1 MIQIARDNDE
11 SLEEKVTSKSVKEK
25 VNALNDLKK
34 RMSNKE
40 VAKKYGVPKNT
51 LSTWV
56 NNKEKVLRAYE
67 TGHAKLQRKTAE
79 FENIDVATYKWFL
92 SLSLD

>member
-34 RMSNKE
+34 GMSNKE
-40 VAKKYGVPKNT
+40 VAKKYGVAKNT
-51 LSTWV
+51 LSAWV

>member
-1 MIQIARDNDE
+1 MIKIARDNDE
-11 SLEEKVTSKSVKEK
+11 SLEENVTSKSVKEK

-34 RMSNKE
+34 GMSNKE

-56 NNKEKVLRAYE
+56 NNKKKVLKAYE
-67 TGHAKLQRKTAE
+67 TEHAKLQRKTAE
-79 FENIDVATYKWFL
+79 FENVDVATYKWFL

>member
-34 RMSNKE
+34 GMSNKE
-40 VAKKYGVPKNT
+40 VAKKYGVAKNT

-56 NNKEKVLRAYE
+56 NNKEKYSELMKQGMQNCKGKQQNLR
-67 TGHAKLQRKTAE
+67 T
-79 FENIDVATYKWFL
+79 
-92 SLSLD
+92 